1 MLKKTLAALAI
12 GSALLSANVMA
23 ADYVVDKTGQHAF
36 VDFKISH
43 LGYSY
48 ITGTFKDIDGKFS
61 FDAAK
66 PEDSK
71 IEFNVNTAS
80 VFTNN
85 AERDK
90 HISSKDFLKVADFP
104 KATFVSTSVKTTGKN
119 ADGKVTADV
128 AGDLTIAGV
137 TKPVVVKATFLGEGK
152 DPWGGYRA
160 GFEGTT
166 SIKRSDFGKMMD
178 LGPQSDAVE
187 LYVTFEGVKAK

>member
-23 ADYVVDKTGQHAF
+23 ADYTVDKEGQHAF

-48 ITGTFKDIDGKFS
+48 ITGTFKDIDGTFS

-104 KATFVSTSVKTTGKN
+104 KATFKSTSVKTTGKN
-119 ADGKVTADV
+119 ADGKATADV
-128 AGDLTIAGV
+128 TGDLTIAGV

-160 GFEGTT
+160 GCEGTT
-166 SIKRSDFGKMMD
+166 SIKRTDFGKMMD